1 MRKRTASTT
10 AHAHVDAHHAAQAA
24 RSAVIAKFTPASVVA
39 RSAQPSPTSWQPTKR
54 RGPGRPRI
62 GKGAKRVLVTVER
75 GLLEQADAYARRHHL
90 TRSHLICDALRAI
103 MAEHKRPHTP
113 SAA

>member
-1 MRKRTASTT
+1 MRKRTASTA
-10 AHAHVDAHHAAQAA
+10 AHAPVDAHHAAQAA
-24 RSAVIAKFTPASVVA
+24 RSAVIAKFTPANVVA
-39 RSAQPSPTSWQPTKR
+39 RSAQTSWQPTKR

-62 GKGAKRVLVTVER
+62 GQGAKRVLVTVER
-75 GLLEQADAYARRHHL
+75 GLLAQADAYARRHHL